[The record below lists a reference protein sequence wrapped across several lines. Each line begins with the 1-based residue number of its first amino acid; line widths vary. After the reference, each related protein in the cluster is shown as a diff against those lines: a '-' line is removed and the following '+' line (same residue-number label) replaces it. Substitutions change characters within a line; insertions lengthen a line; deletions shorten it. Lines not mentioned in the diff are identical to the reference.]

1 VQPIRVRTQDY
12 QRHSASCEVLPVGDA
27 PVDGYRHIE
36 TCSLRSLRQ
45 ASVFQTCEFGEAGR
59 LAVIT
64 GEQKPKTLVYTLVY
78 QNAR

>member
-12 QRHSASCEVLPVGDA
+12 QRHSASCEVLLVWDA
-27 PVDGYRHIE
+27 LVDGYQHIE
-36 TCSLRSLRQ
+36 TRGLRSLKK
-45 ASVFQTCEFGEAGR
+45 ASVFQTSEFGEAGR